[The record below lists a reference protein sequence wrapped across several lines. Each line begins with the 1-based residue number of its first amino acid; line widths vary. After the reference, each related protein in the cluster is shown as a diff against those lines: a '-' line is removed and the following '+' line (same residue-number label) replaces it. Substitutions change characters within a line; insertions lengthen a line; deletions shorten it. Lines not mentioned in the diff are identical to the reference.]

1 MATTAFQL
9 LSPQDALIVG
19 DQKLKSD
26 VSSPVNGMAV
36 KLSAGYLITATDEQ
50 AHGLLC
56 EIPQMLT
63 GSMHPWDLYERTNAN
78 DLSAFKGE
86 YCAYLVRGLVRLPAA
101 SVANYAVG
109 SKVEVVNGGTYS
121 VCSDKVGVGTV
132 IATNTD
138 QDGTITV
145 DVFFDFGQGSVL
157 TT

>member
-9 LSPQDALIVG
+9 LSPQDALIIG

-36 KLSAGYLITATDEQ
+36 KLSSGYLVAATDHVS
-50 AHGLLC
+50 HGLLC

-63 GSMHPWDLYERTNAN
+63 GSQHPWDFYERTDANAL
-78 DLSAFKGE
+78 DAFKGE

-109 SKVEVVNGGTYS
+109 SKVESVSGGTYA
-121 VCSDKVGVGTV
+121 VTAATVGVGTIV
-132 IATNTD
+132 ATNTD
-138 QDGTITV
+138 QDGTVTV
-145 DVFFDFGQGSVL
+145 DVAFDFTSGAVP
-157 TT
+157 T